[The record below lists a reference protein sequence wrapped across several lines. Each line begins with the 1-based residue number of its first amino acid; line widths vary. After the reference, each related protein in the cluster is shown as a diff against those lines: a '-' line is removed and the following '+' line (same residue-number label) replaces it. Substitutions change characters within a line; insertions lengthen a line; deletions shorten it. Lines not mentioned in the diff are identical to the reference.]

1 MKTARIAAGRLDSG
15 GSGEIRTRDQRIKSP
30 LLYQLSYRPLEK
42 REIILEGAI
51 SSNSHSTL
59 NAMKT
64 RSYEMK
70 LWIPADAG
78 SSRLPRRSISM
89 AADKKEGR

>member
-1 MKTARIAAGRLDSG
+1 MTA
-15 GSGEIRTRDQRIKSP
+15 
-30 LLYQLSYRPLEK
+30 
-42 REIILEGAI
+42 
-51 SSNSHSTL
+51 
-59 NAMKT
+59 

-78 SSRLPRRSISM
+78 SSRQPRRSISM